1 MTRPFEDSTTD
12 VPTAPRREIPAGLW
26 RLAGILAIAHIVILY
41 AGLSQETSAM
51 MADTA
56 DATKA
61 TYVAASLGR
70 VLAGGYVESLGIV
83 LLLPVIVFLARAI
96 GRRTEASRWATQ
108 TALTAGI
115 CYVAIGLGVGQA
127 AGAATLYGAQHGVTD
142 AATLA
147 LVGNVRNFA
156 FYLSLLLLG
165 AHAIGTGIAALLD
178 GTMRRWVGW
187 GGICVGILQFA
198 GVAVQGMAD
207 GVVYAPLLWT
217 VWFFGLAICL
227 IRRRATKKAIPVAA

>member
-1 MTRPFEDSTTD
+1 
-12 VPTAPRREIPAGLW
+12 
-26 RLAGILAIAHIVILY
+26 
-41 AGLSQETSAM
+41 

-61 TYVAASLGR
+61 TYVGATVGR
-70 VLAGGYVESLGIV
+70 VLAGGYVESVGVV
-83 LLLPVIVFLARAI
+83 LFLPVIVFLARAI

-115 CYVAIGLGVGQA
+115 CYVAMGLGVGQA

-142 AATLA
+142 GATLA

-165 AHAIGTGIAALLD
+165 AHAIGTGMAALLD
-178 GTMRRWVGW
+178 RTMKRWVGW
-187 GGICVGILQFA
+187 GGICVGILQFV

-227 IRRRATKKAIPVAA
+227 IRRGSSTT

>member
-1 MTRPFEDSTTD
+1 MEAASVPEPS
-12 VPTAPRREIPAGLW
+12 VPTKPAKNGGASDRAKSERKLAYMLCAPAV
-26 RLAGILAIAHIVILY
+26 IAMLIV
-41 AGLSQETSAM
+41 T
-51 MADTA
+51 
-56 DATKA
+56 
-61 TYVAASLGR
+61 
-70 VLAGGYVESLGIV
+70 GY
-83 LLLPVIVFLARAI
+83 PI
-96 GRRTEASRWATQ
+96 G
-108 TALTAGI
+108 
-115 CYVAIGLGVGQA
+115 Y
-127 AGAATLYGAQHGVTD
+127 
-142 AATLA
+142 
-147 LVGNVRNFA
+147 A